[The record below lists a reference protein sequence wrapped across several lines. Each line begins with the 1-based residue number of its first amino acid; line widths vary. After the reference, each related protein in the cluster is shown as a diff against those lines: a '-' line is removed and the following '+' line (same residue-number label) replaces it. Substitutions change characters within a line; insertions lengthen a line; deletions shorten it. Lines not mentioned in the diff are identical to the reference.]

1 MSDHRHHDP
10 RPGTSLTHTRE
21 DSGIKPS
28 QPLAT
33 STPRSSPR
41 KGEECRRQKEESCH
55 DNKVR
60 KNNYPHSSPSKTS
73 LRLEEEMKREL
84 GLWNNNNNKSRC
96 TITGTKRRQWKLPA
110 TDQQKPEEETMPT
123 NTIPRSLTTTWT
135 NPRTIPRTEAYSMG
149 TSSNRFTAETNM
161 QQQHL
166 QAASSISRNC
176 NQRMPTW
183 ITMAS
188 SNTNRNTMS
197 REITSTNQNLNT
209 SINRIREGSNDHLQT
224 FPSYPQHHPQQ
235 QQHNSLSRAI
245 RLHNNRLDNSHQGP
259 RHQLSNEDQ
268 CAQPQELL
276 NQPESFLSLELQ
288 PLPPPPP
295 CRTGS
300 KEQQLH
306 LHISISSPSLFEE
319 SFSSQDSCIN
329 TTAQPARLGP
339 F

>member
-10 RPGTSLTHTRE
+10 RPETSLTHTRE
-21 DSGIKPS
+21 DSGNK
-28 QPLAT
+28 PLAT
-33 STPRSSPR
+33 STPMTSPR

-84 GLWNNNNNKSRC
+84 GLWNNNNSRC
-96 TITGTKRRQWKLPA
+96 TITGTKRRQWKLPS
-110 TDQQKPEEETMPT
+110 TDQQRPEEETMPT
-123 NTIPRSLTTTWT
+123 NTNPRSLTTTWT
-135 NPRTIPRTEAYSMG
+135 NPRTIPRTEPFSMG
-149 TSSNRFTAETNM
+149 TSSNHCTKETNM
-161 QQQHL
+161 QDQ
-166 QAASSISRNC
+166 QAASSISRNS

-188 SNTNRNTMS
+188 SNINRSTMS
-197 REITSTNQNLNT
+197 REITSTNQNPNT
-209 SINRIREGSNDHLQT
+209 SISRIREGSNDPQSQIR
-224 FPSYPQHHPQQ
+224 PSFLPHHH

-245 RLHNNRLDNSHQGP
+245 LLHHNRLDNSHQGP
-259 RHQLSNEDQ
+259 RHQRSNEGQ

-300 KEQQLH
+300 KEQLH

-319 SFSSQDSCIN
+319 SFGSQDSCIN